1 MNQTQYGVFN
11 GYLDGKTRR
20 ILAIACLGKKL
31 VFHTEICEYFVY
43 LISKI
48 CLFHRVKE

>member
-11 GYLDGKTRR
+11 GYLDCKTRR

-31 VFHTEICEYFVY
+31 VLQSEISSYS
-43 LISKI
+43 LT
-48 CLFHRVKE
+48 LFSII